1 MNHFKKILALAL
13 SALMLFGATVSVSAK
28 RFDDVANDNAFAE
41 QIDLLSEI
49 GVILGTS
56 QNEFSPNASVTREQ
70 MALLLYRMMLGDDNA
85 GNVNTSPFTDLYDPT
100 YHGAISWAAANE
112 YILGTG
118 NNKFDPRGG
127 IIFQDGI
134 TMLVRMLGHETDRMN
149 KGYPW
154 TYIEAGVKL
163 GLTEGLENLSYTATL
178 TRGQIAAL
186 LYNALTADYLIPKNV
201 SGNIFYETSTIIEE
215 VFGYEIEEAILTATN
230 DFALP
235 GYTKVIKNNYVALT
249 YEEHVGDSII
259 PRTIYVNYDELEFT
273 ENANAKLGDRVK
285 VIFTIDA
292 KTKLVTV
299 LGALTMGHSDTFDTA
314 AMGKNNTYVE
324 IDGVQYNVV
333 PTYSD
338 VLGTNN
344 NELIVFKYN
353 MDGSMTQVTSNA
365 AMASLIG
372 FFEVEMIYDNNGNI
386 ASRALIKPYALAQ
399 LNIDR
404 NGGINI
410 AGGLTENKLT
420 GGLSNPN
427 GAKVG
432 DYVLYHY
439 NTARK
444 SLEIKQPV
452 DLIEGALV
460 TRLTTGEATVG
471 GVTYKLGK
479 SGSTITAASI
489 AKELTVGRKANIL
502 VYQNSIVGVTDT
514 VESANSSKY
523 LVAMSSTTP
532 VFTDGAIRYFMT
544 ANLNGVNTGIFV
556 KDADITVGNV
566 YRYVV
571 DANGLYTLIPMEITE
586 GTIQSGLN
594 AFIQNGNGLNEH
606 ALHIGSASNATVTR
620 GDNFYYTLNT
630 DATSIT
636 GTSGINAPISFLTND
651 DTVIMV
657 KTENGIVAKTGS
669 YTSTIAINDGASVT
683 AVFSDRPG
691 TIEMLR
697 FLYITD
703 GSLGSVNEGASFAK
717 VYSIIGL
724 EYVDGTVMTAYK
736 AYNFETG
743 KMETIISPYGSLT
756 VGKTYAIDNEGRLS
770 NIERS
775 NTTGIITGYNDG
787 IVTIGGQVYKLAEN
801 ATIHSINSS
810 LAVSSLNIEDVYM
823 HNVEIFAEGRE
834 IFAIIAGPALNF
846 TAEAAGKIITMTP
859 NSDITALGD
868 LDLKLNGVTHDGS
881 SISND
886 SFTLTANNGELMLEH
901 TADLAAGQYVI
912 TFNFFDQLYIVTCTV
927 EAAAE

>member
-1 MNHFKKILALAL
+1 MNHFKKFLALAL
-13 SALMLFGATVSVSAK
+13 SALMLIGATVSVSAK

-49 GVILGTS
+49 GVILGTT

-85 GNVNTSPFTDLYDPT
+85 GNINTSPFTDLYDPT

-118 NNKFDPRGG
+118 ENRFNPRGG
-127 IIFQDGI
+127 ILFQDGI
-134 TMLVRMLGHETDRMN
+134 TMLVRMLGHETERMN

-154 TYIEAGVKL
+154 TYIDAGVKL
-163 GLTEGLENLSYTATL
+163 GLTEGLENLSYTATM

-201 SGNIFYETSTIIEE
+201 SGNLYYETSTIIEE
-215 VFGYEIEEAILTATN
+215 VFGYAIEEAILTATN
-230 DFALP
+230 DYALP
-235 GYTKVIKNNYVALT
+235 GYSKVIKNNYVALT
-249 YEEHVGDSII
+249 YEEQVGDSTV

-273 ENANAKLGDRVK
+273 DDANAKLGDRVK

-299 LGALTMGHSDTFDTA
+299 LGALTMGRSDTFDTVT
-314 AMGKNNTYVE
+314 MGKNNKYVE

-333 PTYSD
+333 PAYSD

-353 MDGSMTQVTSNA
+353 YDGSMTQITTNA
-365 AMASLIG
+365 ALASLVG
-372 FFEVEMIYDNNGNI
+372 FFDLEMIYDNNGNV
-386 ASRALIKPYALAQ
+386 AARALLKPYALAQ
-399 LNIDR
+399 LNVDR

-410 AGGLTENKLT
+410 AGGLDEDDLT
-420 GGLSNPN
+420 GGILNPN
-427 GAKVG
+427 GAQVG
-432 DYVLYHY
+432 DYVLYFY
-439 NTARK
+439 NTALK
-444 SLEIKQPV
+444 ALEIKQPV
-452 DLIEGALV
+452 EVIEGALV
-460 TRLTTGEATVG
+460 TRLTTSEATIG
-471 GVTYKLGK
+471 GVTYDLGK

-489 AKELTVGRKANIL
+489 ARQLTVGRKVNIL
-502 VYQNSIVGVTDT
+502 VYQNCVIGVTDS

-523 LVAMSSTTP
+523 LIAMSATTP
-532 VFTDGAIRYFMT
+532 VFNDGSLRYFMT

-556 KDADITVGNV
+556 KDADVTVGDV
-566 YRYVV
+566 YRYTV
-571 DANGLYTLIPMEITE
+571 DDNGFYTLIPMEITE
-586 GTIQSGLN
+586 GSIASGLN
-594 AFIQNGNGLNEH
+594 AFIQNGNGLSEH
-606 ALHIGSASNATVTR
+606 ALYIDSASEATVTR
-620 GDNFYYTLNT
+620 GDNFYYTLNAASNT
-630 DATSIT
+630 IT
-636 GTSGINAPISFLTND
+636 GTSGITTPISFLTND
-651 DTVIMV
+651 DTIIMV
-657 KTENGIVAKTGS
+657 QTANGIVAKTGT
-669 YTSTIAINDGASVT
+669 YTSTISINDGASVT

-717 VYSIIGL
+717 IYSVIGL
-724 EYVDGTVMTAYK
+724 EYVNGTVMTAYK

-743 KMETIISPYGSLT
+743 KIETLISPYGSLT
-756 VGKTYAIDNEGRLS
+756 VGKTYAIDNERRLS

-801 ATIHSINSS
+801 AMIHSINSS
-810 LAVSSLNIEDVYM
+810 LAVTALTIEDVYM

-834 IFAIIAGPALNF
+834 IFAIIAGSALNF
-846 TAEAAGKIITMTP
+846 SAEAEGKTITMTP
-859 NSDITALGD
+859 NLDITTLGD
-868 LDLKLNGVTHDGS
+868 LDLQLKGVTCNGS

-886 SFTLTANNGELMLEH
+886 SFTLTASEGNLILTH
-901 TADLAAGQYVI
+901 TEDLAAGQYVI
-912 TFNFFDQLYIVTCTV
+912 TFNFFDQLYIVTCTI